1 MAPLSARQTKGSTA
15 RAVGGQPGG
24 RAATRKT
31 ELGLPGNSGL
41 ATHLRFHLGSS
52 VYLVYICMRFVV
64 VSNRLPFT
72 VSIKEGEPQFTISS
86 GGLTTGLWSYLE
98 RGQTGST
105 QRPDLLWLGW
115 PGTSVSPEHHALV
128 KDYAE
133 KHFKAVPLFLPE
145 ESMER
150 FYHGFCNKTLWPL
163 FHYFPTLTR
172 YEAGYWQEYQRVNS
186 VFANAL
192 LEVLRPD
199 DVLWVHD
206 YQLMLVPRLIREK
219 FPEMPIGF
227 FLHIP
232 FPSWE
237 IFRLL
242 PRNWRSEIIEGLLG
256 ASLIGFHTHDYTRD
270 FLTSVLRTAG
280 YEHQLGSLTLRDRV
294 VKVDTFPMGID
305 FQRFAQAAAS
315 AETELQA
322 AEFRG
327 KCSGQK
333 IIFSVDR
340 LDYTKG
346 IINRLRGYDLFLK
359 QNPQWHGKVV
369 FVVSVAP
376 SRTGIETY
384 QAMKQELEQT
394 VGRIVG
400 AYGNVH
406 WTPLI
411 YQYRNLGFEEI
422 VAMYRA
428 CDVALITPLR
438 DGMNLVAKEF
448 IASRPDQTGVLIL
461 SEMAGAAKEM
471 GEALVINP
479 HHPDDFASALE
490 KALTMPPEEQ
500 VRRNRLL
507 QERLRRYDVNRW
519 AEDFIQALYCTQK
532 TEAAR
537 RARYLGGKTQT
548 ALLQQYRTTQHAAM
562 FLDYD
567 GTLVPFV
574 GDPRLAQPDKEL
586 LDLLGDLSANSTT
599 DIVIVSGRPRRDLE
613 EWFGSLPIDLIAE
626 HGVWLRLKGGQ
637 WQMLRPLTAEWKE
650 RIRPILQLYVD
661 RLPGALLEEK
671 EFALAWHYRQADPEL
686 ASVRAKELL
695 DDLAGYTRNID
706 VQVLEGDKVLEV
718 RNTGVTKGTAAME
731 WLAAYV
737 PDFILAVGDDW
748 TDEDLFRALPSTAF
762 SVRVGLANTAARY
775 HVGNHNAVRRLLR
788 ELRNL
793 SCERI
798 SSVFRSV
805 VPAPIPNETPMDL
818 QEAIGL

>member
-1 MAPLSARQTKGSTA
+1 MR
-15 RAVGGQPGG
+15 
-24 RAATRKT
+24 
-31 ELGLPGNSGL
+31 
-41 ATHLRFHLGSS
+41 
-52 VYLVYICMRFVV
+52 LVI

-72 VSIKEGEPQFTISS
+72 VSTQEEQPVFKVSS

-98 RGQTGST
+98 RCQPETAQQTEF
-105 QRPDLLWLGW
+105 LWLGW
-115 PGTSVSPEHHALV
+115 PGSSVAPEHQGMV
-128 KDYAE
+128 RDYAN
-133 KHFKAVPLFLPE
+133 KQFKAVPVFLTE
-145 ESMER
+145 DSMER

-163 FHYFPTLTR
+163 FHYFPSLTR
-172 YEAGYWQEYQRVNS
+172 YEADYWREYQQVNRF
-186 VFANAL
+186 FADAL

-237 IFRLL
+237 VFRLL
-242 PRNWRSEIIEGLLG
+242 PRTWRSEIIEGLLG

-270 FLTSVLRTAG
+270 FLTSVLRTVG

-315 AETELQA
+315 PETEIQV
-322 AEFRG
+322 AELRG

-333 IIFSVDR
+333 VIFSVDR

-346 IINRLRGYDLFLK
+346 LINRLQGYDLFLQ
-359 QNPQWHGKVV
+359 QNPQWRGKVV
-369 FVVSVAP
+369 FIVSVAP

-411 YQYRNLGFEEI
+411 YQFRNLGFEEI

-479 HHPDDFASALE
+479 FHSEDFAGALE
-490 KALTMPPEEQ
+490 QALTMPPEEQ
-500 VRRNRLL
+500 VRRNQLL

-519 AEDFIQALYCTQK
+519 AEDFIQALYSTQK

-548 ALLQQYRTTQHAAM
+548 SLIQQYRTAKHPAM
-562 FLDYD
+562 LLDYD
-567 GTLVPFV
+567 GTLVPFF
-574 GDPRLAQPDKEL
+574 GDPTMARPDQEL
-586 LDLLGDLSANSTT
+586 LDLLAGLSADPTT
-599 DIVIVSGRPRRDLE
+599 ELVIVSGRPRRDLE
-613 EWFGSLPIDLIAE
+613 EWFGALPIDLIAE

-637 WQMLRPLTAEWKE
+637 WRMLRPMTAEWKE

-671 EFALAWHYRQADPEL
+671 EFSLAWHYRQADPEL
-686 ASVRAKELL
+686 ASLRAKELL

-718 RNTGVTKGTAAME
+718 RNTGATKGTAAME
-731 WLAAYV
+731 WVEGCV

-775 HVGNHNAVRRLLR
+775 HLGNQSAVRRLLR

-793 SCERI
+793 SGERI
-798 SSVFRSV
+798 GPLSRSVF
-805 VPAPIPNETPMDL
+805 PAQAPKETRMDL
-818 QEAIGL
+818 QVGTGL